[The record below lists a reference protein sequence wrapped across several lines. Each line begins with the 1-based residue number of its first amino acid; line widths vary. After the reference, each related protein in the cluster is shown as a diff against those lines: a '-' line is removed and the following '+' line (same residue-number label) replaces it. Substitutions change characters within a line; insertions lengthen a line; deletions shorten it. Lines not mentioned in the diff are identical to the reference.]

1 MEREF
6 NRLLDAT
13 SYLSHQVDFNY
24 YNDTPVSLG
33 QALEWV
39 IKLQQKNVK
48 HKQVTSNSVTIS
60 CLDIFLWPATG
71 SLLRIG
77 SGSEVSCGWLSHIC
91 LKH

>member
-48 HKQVTSNSVTIS
+48 HKQVHYNINV
-60 CLDIFLWPATG
+60 LPLYE
-71 SLLRIG
+71 LRKIG
-77 SGSEVSCGWLSHIC
+77 LPNKNVIREGTLV
-91 LKH
+91 